1 MKILSF
7 ESSAVSAAADAMA
20 KALEAF
26 NNAGT
31 AQDTAD
37 DAQEAAA
44 ANAAAIQVTDK
55 KITALAAKV
64 TFDDDGL
71 ITNVNKSGL
80 VTTAEMNSL
89 ITEKFTFDAD
99 GKVTNIS
106 TAGLV
111 TEDDFVGLFATRV
124 TAEGLVKQTD
134 ISAFITEDEAG
145 NLISNAVIQ
154 ADKINFIG
162 KTVISGGKFT
172 VDEEGNVSM
181 TNATIAGIVNSKN
194 GYIGAFKINEYGLSN
209 IGDNPLARI
218 EIEKDGGKFFRINTS
233 SRTMCA
239 IRGDGITALGI
250 SAFGDNS
257 IGIDVTAQAGDESIA
272 IRSYGDVEMTA
283 RPTESLQFKGSH
295 TYIEGMAIKVTN
307 VSADT
312 TLDLSVGWVTCSN
325 QNKIRVYL
333 PLNPPI
339 GKIVYLM
346 RTAKQVDV
354 DGNGIAISFK
364 GSIISVLGITNRA
377 EINFFLYDGTYWM
390 NGWFNGT
397 V

>member
-1 MKILSF
+1 M
-7 ESSAVSAAADAMA
+7 
-20 KALEAF
+20 
-26 NNAGT
+26 
-31 AQDTAD
+31 
-37 DAQEAAA
+37 
-44 ANAAAIQVTDK
+44 
-55 KITALAAKV
+55 

-181 TNATIAGIVNSKN
+181 QTLRLQ
-194 GYIGAFKINEYGLSN
+194 EL
-209 IGDNPLARI
+209 L
-218 EIEKDGGKFFRINTS
+218 
-233 SRTMCA
+233 
-239 IRGDGITALGI
+239 IRKTDI
-250 SAFGDNS
+250 SGH
-257 IGIDVTAQAGDESIA
+257 
-272 IRSYGDVEMTA
+272 
-283 RPTESLQFKGSH
+283 LK
-295 TYIEGMAIKVTN
+295 
-307 VSADT
+307 
-312 TLDLSVGWVTCSN
+312 
-325 QNKIRVYL
+325 
-333 PLNPPI
+333 
-339 GKIVYLM
+339 
-346 RTAKQVDV
+346 
-354 DGNGIAISFK
+354 
-364 GSIISVLGITNRA
+364 
-377 EINFFLYDGTYWM
+377 
-390 NGWFNGT
+390 
-397 V
+397 